1 MKRDVIEKILARAP
15 GVEASKDRY
24 KVSEEHRLS
33 LYLGEAGRA
42 MVVGEIDRIVLDED
56 FLEVTTREDETVLYV
71 SYDAVQ
77 AVSFRPPK
85 ESRGRRAGF
94 A

>member
-1 MKRDVIEKILARAP
+1 MKRDVIEKVLARTP

-24 KVSEEHRLS
+24 KVGEDHRLS

-42 MVVGEIDRIVLDED
+42 MVVGEVDRIVLDED
-56 FLEVTTREDETVLYV
+56 FLEVTTREDGTTLYV
-71 SYDAVQ
+71 TYDAVQ
-77 AVSFRPPK
+77 AVSLRPPK
-85 ESRGRRAGF
+85 DRSGRRAGF